1 VIHQVVSG
9 MMMRIEGQV
18 SEVLARTRVV
28 EFATITPKGT
38 LSTRPMR
45 KLWLPERDQIIL
57 TTPPA
62 FPQKI
67 YNVRRDGRVA
77 VLFSDPTGTGLTD
90 PPAVLVQGRAIA
102 PHTVV
107 LPEEIPDY
115 WRELFDG
122 FSWPSVQE
130 LESEQFQRTMDWYF
144 WRLAVYVTP
153 ERVRVLPGCEAG
165 GAAESPLPQPSA
177 PLAVRVR
184 DALERYP
191 TGVLTGRDD
200 DGWPCAVRVTITAA
214 TDGNSYLVKPVESVP
229 VASGPASLLW
239 HRQGAPLTRQLSEQR
254 VRWGEW
260 SELLVF
266 GAVSTGRGQF
276 VFTPERVFTGAFRR
290 GVTRDSGWSGRYRN
304 TALDY
309 LRRHNIDPPQINWQ
323 SLVNYATPQ

>member
-1 VIHQVVSG
+1 

-28 EFATITPKGT
+28 EFATITPKGM
-38 LSTRPMR
+38 LNTRPMR
-45 KLWLPERDQIIL
+45 KLWLPKRNQIIL

-62 FPQKI
+62 YPQKV
-67 YNVRRDGRVA
+67 YNIRRDSRVA
-77 VLFSDPTGTGLTD
+77 VLFSDPTGNGLTD

-102 PHTVV
+102 PHPVV

-115 WRELFDG
+115 WREIFDG
-122 FSWPSVQE
+122 FPWPSVQE

-144 WRLAVYVTP
+144 WRLAIYITP
-153 ERVRVLPGCEAG
+153 EQVRVLPGCEAG
-165 GAAESPLPQPSA
+165 GATTPTLPQRSA
-177 PLAVRVR
+177 PLAVRVC

-200 DGWPCAVRVTITAA
+200 DGWPCAVRATITAA

-239 HRQGAPLTRQLSEQR
+239 HRQGAPVTGRLSMQLVQWS
-254 VRWGEW
+254 EW
-260 SELLVF
+260 SELLVL
-266 GAVSTGRGQF
+266 GTVSTGREQL
-276 VFTPERVFTGAFRR
+276 VFTPDRVFPRT
-290 GVTRDSGWSGRYRN
+290 SGRLDDSWSERCRN
-304 TALDY
+304 DRNIALNY
-309 LRRHNIDPPQINWQ
+309 LRRHNLDLPHINWQ